1 MNGRSL
7 LFAGLAALTAARS
20 AAIEFAGPHEY
31 RAGDAVVRYVI
42 PRELVS
48 AFTRVETRF
57 KSTEDTIIFTTA
69 YRSQGFFVET
79 PHGNFTMA
87 VNPTPEGLRPDRSI
101 RALNDYYSLFLSS
114 GPHFVE
120 TKIERV
126 GDRDW
131 LHVIER
137 PRDQP
142 DTISGLIHY
151 TEISPDFILYIGL
164 GTSTGKPFRTD
175 LLRKFAPL
183 VEQVVASVRIERQEP
198 RAAKRAEGAEPP
210 AN

>member
-1 MNGRSL
+1 MKGRSL
-7 LFAGLAALTAARS
+7 LLAGLVSVTTVRS
-20 AAIEFAGPHEY
+20 AAGEFAGPHEY
-31 RAGDAVVRYVI
+31 RAGDAVVSYVI

-48 AFTRVETRF
+48 AFTRVEPRF
-57 KSTEDTIIFTTA
+57 KSSEDTIIFRTA

-87 VNPTPEGLRPDRSI
+87 VNPTPEGLRPDRSVK
-101 RALNDYYSLFLSS
+101 ALKDYYSLFLSS

-126 GDRDW
+126 GGRDW

-183 VEQVVASVRIERQEP
+183 VEQVVASVRIERVDQ
-198 RAAKRAEGAEPP
+198 AAANPVDGSRPP
-210 AN
+210 TK